1 MNQTIERLWNGTLE
15 PCKTCGCGDSEI
27 HELVALTHRNR
38 DALLQTLNDTQR
50 DSFKKYADCFEEY
63 TDLLSAHAFHDGFCL
78 AVRFTSE
85 AFSA

>member
-15 PCKTCGCGDSEI
+15 PCKTCGCGDFEI
-27 HELVALTHRNR
+27 DELIALMQRNR

-50 DSFKKYADCFEEY
+50 DSFEKYADCSEEY
-63 TDLLSAHAFHDGFCL
+63 TYLLSAHAFHDSFCL
-78 AVRFTSE
+78 AVGFTAE